1 VTFNLS
7 LRKIAIVV
15 VLAFSAAALPAT
27 AANLPRLEADSLGG
41 THVVLPTDAEG
52 KPLVLLLAY
61 TPESQGDLK
70 LWSRQLLADRVVQ
83 GAVVYVVVVAAK
95 TAFVSRRHIRQL
107 VEGAAVGTKA
117 QINSNVLVTFDGT
130 GWLTLVPPADKR
142 TAGVVVCD
150 ANGAI
155 VYAKRVPFSPA
166 ALANV
171 EKAAKPPSPG
181 LVPQ

>member
-1 VTFNLS
+1 MTFHLPF
-7 LRKIAIVV
+7 RKIAFVV
-15 VLAFSAAALPAT
+15 ALAFLSAATPAT

-41 THVVLPTDAEG
+41 THVVLPAAAAG

-70 LWSRQLLADRVVQ
+70 LWSRQLLADRVARA
-83 GAVVYVVVVAAK
+83 AVVYVVVVAVK

-107 VEGAAVGTKA
+107 VEGAAVGTKD

-130 GWLTLVPPADKR
+130 GWLTLVPPGDKK
-142 TAGVVVCD
+142 TAGVVVSD

-155 VYAKRVPFSPA
+155 VYAKRVPFSA
-166 ALANV
+166 ANLADV
-171 EKAAKPPSPG
+171 EKAA
-181 LVPQ
+181 Q